1 MILRYCFYCRFHS
14 IKEMDGQRWSHCS
27 KENLWSKY
35 TKCVMQTALESFL
48 QRENSGGKR
57 TFSALDHVYSDKD

>member
-1 MILRYCFYCRFHS
+1 
-14 IKEMDGQRWSHCS
+14 MDGQRWSHCS